1 MVQSNQSPESPQ
13 QESAPSQAAAG
24 QTGAEGSD
32 KVVPVE
38 QPLPT
43 NAQSPESPSPES
55 PPAPTQPEQA
65 PAQQEQQRSVEAA
78 DRDDQVILPHVADD
92 QTQENGGDNQTNAQ
106 ETGNTDAGSDA
117 SAMPTVADDV
127 DVIEKAWVNK
137 AKQIIENTKDDPHA
151 QEEEFEKLQIEY
163 HKKRYGRDIKAAR

>member
-32 KVVPVE
+32 KVVPLE

-43 NAQSPESPSPES
+43 NAQSPES

-65 PAQQEQQRSVEAA
+65 PAQQEQPRPVEAA

-92 QTQENGGDNQTNAQ
+92 QTQENGGDNQTNTQ
-106 ETGNTDAGSDA
+106 EADNTDASSDA
-117 SAMPTVADDV
+117 SSMPTVADDV